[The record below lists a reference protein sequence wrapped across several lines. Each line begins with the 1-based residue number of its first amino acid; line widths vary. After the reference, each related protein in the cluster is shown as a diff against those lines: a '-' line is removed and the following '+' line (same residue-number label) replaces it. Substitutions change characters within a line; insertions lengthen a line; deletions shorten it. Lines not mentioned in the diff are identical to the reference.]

1 MFPSPAQLNARNKSR
16 NGEGLGPR
24 LGNNYTR
31 TRALEFWVPSGRE
44 TNNNEYNFGGSRRQL
59 HQYSRVSI
67 PLMSTMEYAC
77 KACGCIMST
86 KAKERR
92 PLEGRPYS
100 VLFEMASTCTEAPAT
115 AIHTVLAAAPSS
127 VCKLCYSALTK
138 YDAIKEQISKIN
150 SVLSSKLTTGPSTA
164 TTVS

>member
-1 MFPSPAQLNARNKSR
+1 MPLSS
-16 NGEGLGPR
+16 
-24 LGNNYTR
+24 
-31 TRALEFWVPSGRE
+31 SGRE
-44 TNNNEYNFGGSRRQL
+44 TNNNEYNFAVSL
-59 HQYSRVSI
+59 HIRI
-67 PLMSTMEYAC
+67 LLMSTMEYAC

>member
-1 MFPSPAQLNARNKSR
+1 MREGGNK
-16 NGEGLGPR
+16 G

-31 TRALEFWVPSGRE
+31 TRALEFLVPLSSSGRE
-44 TNNNEYNFGGSRRQL
+44 TNNNEYNFGGCAPSASRRCIFAL
-59 HQYSRVSI
+59 
-67 PLMSTMEYAC
+67 LMSTMECAC

-164 TTVS
+164 TTVSST

>member
-1 MFPSPAQLNARNKSR
+1 MAAKPITMNIISADARHQLAV
-16 NGEGLGPR
+16 
-24 LGNNYTR
+24 
-31 TRALEFWVPSGRE
+31 AA
-44 TNNNEYNFGGSRRQL
+44 
-59 HQYSRVSI
+59 YSQVSI
-67 PLMSTMEYAC
+67 LLMSTMEYAC

-127 VCKLCYSALTK
+127 VLEQLLCYYVIL
-138 YDAIKEQISKIN
+138 
-150 SVLSSKLTTGPSTA
+150 L
-164 TTVS
+164 